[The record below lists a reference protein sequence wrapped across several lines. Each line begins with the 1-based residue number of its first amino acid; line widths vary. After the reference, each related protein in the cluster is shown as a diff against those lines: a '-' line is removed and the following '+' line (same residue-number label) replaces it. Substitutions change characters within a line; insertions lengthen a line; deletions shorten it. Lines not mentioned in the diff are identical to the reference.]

1 VPGGTPFGLLD
12 EPVSDTIHVVSPS
25 GEVDAATA
33 PQLGRRLLSLADEGK
48 TGLVVD
54 LSSVTFMDSTG
65 IGVLLDALRRLTA
78 RRGRLA
84 LVCPTDRILR
94 PFEITGLV
102 GYLNVF
108 GTREEALGAV
118 AAPV

>member
-1 VPGGTPFGLLD
+1 MQFGLVD
-12 EPVSDTIHVVSPS
+12 EPITDHVHVVSPT
-25 GEVDAATA
+25 GDVDMFTA
-33 PQLGRRLLSLADEGK
+33 PQLGRRLLSLAEEGK

-54 LSSVTFMDSTG
+54 LSLVTFMDSTG
-65 IGVLLDALRRLTA
+65 IGVLVDALRRLSA
-78 RRGRLA
+78 RKGRLA

-102 GYLNVF
+102 GYLKIF

-118 AAPV
+118 A